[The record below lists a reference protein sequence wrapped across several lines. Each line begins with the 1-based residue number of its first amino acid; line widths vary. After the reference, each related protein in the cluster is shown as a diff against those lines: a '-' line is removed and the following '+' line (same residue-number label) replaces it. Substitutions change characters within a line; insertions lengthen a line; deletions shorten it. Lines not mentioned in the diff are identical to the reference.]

1 MDKLSEEGML
11 KVKKCQKLGLLCQ
24 TRSEVAKE
32 KFLKEIT
39 STTPANSWKV
49 RKRTSLIADMTKILV
64 VRREDQISYNIPLT
78 EVLSSQSQALTL
90 FNSMK
95 EAKEEK
101 FEASRG
107 WFIRYKEIVHII

>member
-1 MDKLSEEGML
+1 
-11 KVKKCQKLGLLCQ
+11 
-24 TRSEVAKE
+24 
-32 KFLKEIT
+32 
-39 STTPANSWKV
+39 
-49 RKRTSLIADMTKILV
+49 MTKILV